1 MPYIACKAC
10 TDRSDLQR
18 IRALA
23 DLRRIIA
30 RTDLTRIFART
41 DLTRIFAFT
50 MALGLA
56 ACSSMPRPDAQI
68 DAARAAVS
76 KAQPVVVQDGS
87 MELRVAQYKLARAEQ
102 DAERGDYTNARI
114 YAEQAQVDAD
124 YARVIAE
131 NARVEHAAAD
141 ANLGVRQLQDQMYRR
156 AK

>member
-1 MPYIACKAC
+1 MPYSACKAC

-18 IRALA
+18 I
-23 DLRRIIA
+23 
-30 RTDLTRIFART
+30 
-41 DLTRIFAFT
+41 FAFAL
-50 MALGLA
+50 ALGLG
-56 ACSSMPRPDAQI
+56 ACASMPRPDEQI

-124 YARVIAE
+124 YARAIAE
-131 NARVEHAAAD
+131 NARVERAAAD
-141 ANLGVRQLQDQMYRR
+141 ANLGVRRLQDELDRR

>member
-10 TDRSDLQR
+10 TDHSVLQR
-18 IRALA
+18 VVALA
-23 DLRRIIA
+23 LVVG
-30 RTDLTRIFART
+30 
-41 DLTRIFAFT
+41 
-50 MALGLA
+50 LG
-56 ACSSMPRPDAQI
+56 ACSSMPRPDEQI

-102 DAERGDYTNARI
+102 DAERGDYSNARI

-124 YARVIAE
+124 YARAIAE
-131 NARVEHAAAD
+131 NARVERAAAD
-141 ANLGVRQLQDQMYRR
+141 ANLGVRRLQDELDRR

>member
-18 IRALA
+18 IFALTG
-23 DLRRIIA
+23 LRRIFA
-30 RTDLTRIFART
+30 LTDLTRIFA
-41 DLTRIFAFT
+41 LTL
-50 MALGLA
+50 ALGLG
-56 ACSSMPRPDAQI
+56 ACSSMPRPAEQI

-124 YARVIAE
+124 YARAIAE
-131 NARVEHAAAD
+131 NARVERAAAD
-141 ANLGVRQLQDQMYRR
+141 ANLGVRQLQDQLDRR